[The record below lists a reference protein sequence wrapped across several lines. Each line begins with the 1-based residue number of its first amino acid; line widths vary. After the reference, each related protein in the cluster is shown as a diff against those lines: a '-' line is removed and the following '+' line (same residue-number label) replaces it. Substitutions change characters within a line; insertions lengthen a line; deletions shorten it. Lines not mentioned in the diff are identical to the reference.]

1 MYQSFCSGTVPSF
14 CVSIS
19 LSFWTLRE
27 VKRAQG
33 TSGPDPR
40 TMPTRPAPRDVLAQG
55 PLSLSAHCIPPA
67 AETDSRAWN
76 ACEAGGL
83 TMTELQ
89 AALKADA
96 GAQEQLVTVLGG
108 LLDAAVAADSDGLA
122 ASSTALPRF
131 ESTKRCPLMPS
142 AYLARMMRYTAIS
155 PCNLVVGVIYLQ
167 RLRDKTRGGG
177 AIRLTYYNCQRLLL
191 CANMIASKY
200 FDDYFMS
207 NQQWA
212 RVGDLTTKEMNALE
226 LDMLFALDF
235 DLFISRET
243 YEEWYLQIGQMSRSL
258 QASEGESAPDTEA
271 SDLMGDHTALGLMDD
286 LMGDQRAPGDAEE
299 IWPSSRRLSTG
310 RDGEHGRYAMLRA
323 GEQSTAF
330 TALSELEEET
340 AMFKGSA
347 GRDGE
352 EGAGEQT
359 FQHNSLAAIS
369 KLEEKLAK
377 LQLLASAPGPQL
389 LRSRAAQQ
397 RLDWGLPAQHQGPVN
412 ASCQGPASA
421 SHTTATWPSKDAS
434 ATTPETCSKQPGST
448 GFGIQRPGLHE
459 APTGP
464 LSISTSSSS
473 SSHSTTPGDT
483 PTGSPFKTLHHG
495 RVAGM
500 PRLQRNMNEVF
511 VSSDDLLRQG
521 FTVQCSSRRK
531 QT

>member
-1 MYQSFCSGTVPSF
+1 
-14 CVSIS
+14 
-19 LSFWTLRE
+19 
-27 VKRAQG
+27 
-33 TSGPDPR
+33 
-40 TMPTRPAPRDVLAQG
+40 
-55 PLSLSAHCIPPA
+55 
-67 AETDSRAWN
+67 
-76 ACEAGGL
+76 
-83 TMTELQ
+83 MTELQ

-96 GAQEQLVTVLGG
+96 GAQEHLVAVLGE

-122 ASSTALPRF
+122 VSCTALPRF
-131 ESTKRCPLMPS
+131 ESPKRCPLIPS

-155 PCNLVVGVIYLQ
+155 PCNLLVGVIYLQ

-191 CANMIASKY
+191 CANMIASKC

-212 RVGDLTTKEMNALE
+212 RVGDLTTKDMNALE

-243 YEEWYLQIGQMSRSL
+243 YEEWYLQVGQMSRSL
-258 QASEGESAPDTEA
+258 QASEGASAPDTTA
-271 SDLMGDHTALGLMDD
+271 SDLVGDHTTLDLMRDP
-286 LMGDQRAPGDAEE
+286 MGDQRAPGDAEE
-299 IWPSSRRLSTG
+299 IRPSRKAALVACCGRVSTG
-310 RDGEHGRYAMLRA
+310 RDGERGRCAMLRA

-352 EGAGEQT
+352 EGGGEQT
-359 FQHNSLAAIS
+359 VEHGALAAIS

-377 LQLLASAPGPQL
+377 LQLLAFAPGPQL

-397 RLDWGLPAQHQGPVN
+397 RLDRGPPAQQQGPLN
-412 ASCQGPASA
+412 AACQGHASA
-421 SHTTATWPSKDAS
+421 AHTTATWPFRDA
-434 ATTPETCSKQPGST
+434 AETTPETCSKQPGST
-448 GFGIQRPGLHE
+448 AFGIQRPGLHE

-464 LSISTSSSS
+464 LSISTGSSLSSSL
-473 SSHSTTPGDT
+473 STTPGDT
-483 PTGSPFKTLHHG
+483 PMGSPFKTVHHG
-495 RVAGM
+495 RVAGT

-531 QT
+531 QTL